1 MLGFLTGLFSK
12 SAASPIDA
20 IGNVFDKLF
29 TSDDERAQAN
39 IVLEKLRQHPA
50 ELQAEITKVEASH
63 RSMFVAG
70 GRPFIIWVCGIGL
83 LFTFLVNP
91 IFQWLT
97 GELGPNLP
105 MDHMIDLV
113 YALLGLGSLRTIEK
127 FGGKT
132 K

>member
-1 MLGFLTGLFSK
+1 MFWDLFSK
-12 SAASPIDA
+12 ASSSPIEA

-29 TSDDERAQAN
+29 TSDDERAKSA
-39 IVLEKLRQHPA
+39 IILEKLRQHPK
-50 ELQAEITKVEASH
+50 ELQVAINKIEASH
-63 RSMFVAG
+63 RSIFVAG

-83 LFTFLVNP
+83 FFTFIVNP

-105 MDHMIDLV
+105 MDHIIDLV
-113 YALLGLGSLRTIEK
+113 YALLGLGALRTVEK